1 MQLPQQMKWTINR
14 NEEHSS
20 WKYMHSRSRCIM
32 KHETSRNSK
41 CVFLIESRCYF
52 FSCYNNRKFTMLVMQ
67 SDRPFHI
74 QELWVSSRSAEERCG
89 WANVCLFDVALRGF
103 PILKYISDIGQWNR
117 ASEDFFESFRNY
129 DEAGSPQR
137 IQVLK
142 YLVLANMLTGSEV
155 NPFDSQETKP

>member
-1 MQLPQQMKWTINR
+1 MWMGERQWLA
-14 NEEHSS
+14 HSPLA
-20 WKYMHSRSRCIM
+20 
-32 KHETSRNSK
+32 
-41 CVFLIESRCYF
+41 LIDVYF
-52 FSCYNNRKFTMLVMQ
+52 
-67 SDRPFHI
+67 
-74 QELWVSSRSAEERCG
+74 SA
-89 WANVCLFDVALRGF
+89 
-103 PILKYISDIGQWNR
+103 GQWNK

>member
-1 MQLPQQMKWTINR
+1 MWMGERQWPTPPFLSYVDI
-14 NEEHSS
+14 HSS
-20 WKYMHSRSRCIM
+20 
-32 KHETSRNSK
+32 
-41 CVFLIESRCYF
+41 V
-52 FSCYNNRKFTMLVMQ
+52 
-67 SDRPFHI
+67 
-74 QELWVSSRSAEERCG
+74 
-89 WANVCLFDVALRGF
+89 
-103 PILKYISDIGQWNR
+103 GQWNK

>member
-1 MQLPQQMKWTINR
+1 MWMGESMSRDYNR
-14 NEEHSS
+14 QNF
-20 WKYMHSRSRCIM
+20 
-32 KHETSRNSK
+32 
-41 CVFLIESRCYF
+41 FLIPWLYLE
-52 FSCYNNRKFTMLVMQ
+52 
-67 SDRPFHI
+67 
-74 QELWVSSRSAEERCG
+74 
-89 WANVCLFDVALRGF
+89 
-103 PILKYISDIGQWNR
+103 QWNR

>member
-1 MQLPQQMKWTINR
+1 
-14 NEEHSS
+14 
-20 WKYMHSRSRCIM
+20 
-32 KHETSRNSK
+32 
-41 CVFLIESRCYF
+41 
-52 FSCYNNRKFTMLVMQ
+52 MLVTLFDQ
-67 SDRPFHI
+67 PFPI
-74 QELWVSSRSAEERCG
+74 PVLWESSKSAVVKCG
-89 WANVCLFDVALRGF
+89 WANVCRFFSCHSTDLTCN
-103 PILKYISDIGQWNR
+103 KGQWNR